1 VIFQRMLEQKPHECL
16 HNHPKYAVMI
26 QYEWWLLD
34 MILMLNGDI
43 YGIHAILVVGA
54 HGSLA

>member
-1 VIFQRMLEQKPHECL
+1 MLEQKPHECL